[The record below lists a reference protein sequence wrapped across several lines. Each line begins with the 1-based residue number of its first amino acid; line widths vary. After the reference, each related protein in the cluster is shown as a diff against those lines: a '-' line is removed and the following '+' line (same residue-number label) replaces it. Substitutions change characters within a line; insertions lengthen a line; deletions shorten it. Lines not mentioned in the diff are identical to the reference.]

1 MKKGLNFI
9 FGMILVSSISFGKV
23 IEVGISQI
31 VEHPALD
38 AVRIGVEEGLKKS
51 QIEFKLDSQVAQGD
65 MTVQQLIMKKFVKDK
80 KDFIVAISTPTLQS
94 AMNSTNEIPV
104 IFGAITNPTLAGVT
118 PDKINV
124 TGVSDKVPPELMV
137 NLVKDIIPSA
147 KTIGIIYNPSE
158 KNSEINVELLKKIT
172 KKNNMKLIDIG
183 ITTTN
188 ELPLALD
195 SILSKVDVLFTITD
209 NLTMASSP
217 LIMSKANEKQIPVI
231 AMDGDVIVKDGAL
244 AGFRVDYKESGVII
258 GEMIAKIQRGEKI
271 SNLPVVTPTNYPI
284 LVNKNVAKKLG
295 INIPDKLEVINIQ

>member
-158 KNSEINVELLKKIT
+158 KNSEINVELLKEIT